1 MKFLL
6 FRDGRSAFNFYICC
20 KSGLFK
26 SEQKQLHLILYMQI
40 LWHSFI
46 WVRFCWRDF
55 AKRFCKSVNLITSY
69 VWKYTFLKNNI
80 YLLKID
86 YIVVCLIVSDTLL
99 TFYITFFRYN
109 KFQYLLKSFHHHN
122 KTGKTILL
130 FFYWHSFF
138 HETEFLTFLYFLSFH
153 NILVWISFW
162 KAKWNELK

>member
-1 MKFLL
+1 MLSIFTFVADLGYSKVNKNSFTQ
-6 FRDGRSAFNFYICC
+6 FYTC
-20 KSGLFK
+20 KSYGIIF
-26 SEQKQLHLILYMQI
+26 
-40 LWHSFI
+40 F

-55 AKRFCKSVNLITSY
+55 ANRFCKSVDLITSY

-80 YLLKID
+80 NLLKID
-86 YIVVCLIVSDTLL
+86 YIVVCLIVSDTLV
-99 TFYITFFRYN
+99 TFYITFFWYN

-153 NILVWISFW
+153 NILVLISFW